1 MANKRIKKK
10 QTKASIL
17 QQQYAKEYNKYLA
30 RVRNQQKQGVQV
42 QRIKRVKKPT
52 QVSIERLQRQTAKEI
67 REKASVVNMLTG
79 EIITPKEYGRKHAL
93 EINRVFTKLTP
104 QEQEYAR
111 FHEYTS
117 AKELKAL
124 QKEGIPVNIAT
135 PVLDYEAIIDSWYD
149 SLDSFHPETA
159 FWLRLKT
166 DAYLSSA
173 TEKERALF
181 AYTYSKASEVF
192 PTEYYMDKATVDAV
206 FWNILKKMGVLSTT
220 EDFQDFLIMQ
230 DSVIEKEE

>member
-1 MANKRIKKK
+1 MPNKRIKKK

-67 REKASVVNMLTG
+67 RDKASVVNMLTG

-135 PVLDYEAIIDSWYD
+135 PVLDYEVIIDSWYD
-149 SLDSFHPETA
+149 SLDSFHPKVAT
-159 FWLRLKT
+159 WLREKT
-166 DAYLSSA
+166 DALLSNA
-173 TEKERALF
+173 TERDRALF
-181 AYTYSKASEVF
+181 AYTYSKAPEAF

-206 FWNILKKMGVLSTT
+206 FWNIMKKMGVLSATK
-220 EDFQDFLIMQ
+220 DFQDFIQMI
-230 DSVIEKEE
+230 DIAIEEE

>member
-42 QRIKRVKKPT
+42 ERIKRVKKPT
-52 QVSIERLQRQTAKEI
+52 QASIERLKKQTAKKI
-67 REKASVVNMLTG
+67 RDKASIVNMLTG
-79 EIITPKEYGRKHAL
+79 ELITSKEYGRKHAL

-111 FHEYTS
+111 FHGYTN
-117 AKELKAL
+117 AKELKTL
-124 QKEGIPVNIAT
+124 QKTGIKVNVAT

-149 SLDSFHPETA
+149 SLESFVPKTA
-159 FWLRLKT
+159 HFLRMKT
-166 DAYLSSA
+166 DAILLNA

-181 AYTYSKASEVF
+181 AYTYSKSPELF
-192 PTEYYMDKATVDAV
+192 PTEPYMDKASVDAIFSNV
-206 FWNILKKMGVLSTT
+206 LQKMGIFENST
-220 EDFQDFLIMQ
+220 EFQDFMQ
-230 DSVIEKEE
+230 TQDIYIEDE

>member
-10 QTKASIL
+10 QTKESIL

-52 QVSIERLQRQTAKEI
+52 QVSIERLQRQKAKEI

-79 EIITPKEYGRKHAL
+79 EIITSKEYGRKHAL
-93 EINRVFTKLTP
+93 EINRVFIKLTP

-124 QKEGIPVNIAT
+124 QKTGIKVNIAS
-135 PVLDYEAIIDSWYD
+135 PVLDYEVIIDTWYD
-149 SLDSFHPETA
+149 SLDSFHRNTA
-159 FWLRLKT
+159 TWLREKT
-166 DAYLSSA
+166 DALLSNA
-173 TEKERALF
+173 TERDRALF
-181 AYTYSKASEVF
+181 AYTYSKAPEAF
-192 PTEYYMDKATVDAV
+192 PTEYYMDKAMVDAV
-206 FWNILKKMGVLSTT
+206 FWNILKKMGVFSATK
-220 EDFQDFLIMQ
+220 DFQDFIQMLDIA
-230 DSVIEKEE
+230 IEEE

>member
-52 QVSIERLQRQTAKEI
+52 QASIERLQKQKAKEI
-67 REKASVVNMLTG
+67 REKVSVVNMLTG

-111 FHEYTS
+111 FHEYNTT
-117 AKELKAL
+117 KELKVL
-124 QKEGIPVNIAT
+124 QKNGIKVNIAT

-149 SLDSFHPETA
+149 SLDSFVPKTA
-159 FWLRLKT
+159 HFLRMKT
-166 DAYLSSA
+166 DAILSNA

-181 AYTYSKASEVF
+181 AYTYSKSPESF
-192 PTEYYMDKATVDAV
+192 PTEPYMDKASVDAI
-206 FWNILKKMGVLSTT
+206 FSNILQKMGIFENST
-220 EDFQDFLIMQ
+220 EFQDFIQTQ
-230 DSVIEKEE
+230 DIYIEDE

>member
-1 MANKRIKKK
+1 MPNKRIKKK

-42 QRIKRVKKPT
+42 KIIKRVKNPKK
-52 QVSIERLQRQTAKEI
+52 VSIDRIKKQTAKEI
-67 REKASVVNMLTG
+67 RKNATVVDMLTG
-79 EIITPKEYGRKHAL
+79 EKITPKEYGRKHEL

-117 AKELKAL
+117 AKELKAFL
-124 QKEGIPVNIAT
+124 KEGIPVNIAT
-135 PVLDYEAIIDSWYD
+135 PVFDYEVIIDSWYD
-149 SLDSFHPETA
+149 SLDSFHPKVAT
-159 FWLRLKT
+159 WLREKT
-166 DAYLSSA
+166 DALLSNA
-173 TEKERALF
+173 TERDRALF
-181 AYTYSKASEVF
+181 AYTYSKAPEAF

-206 FWNILKKMGVLSTT
+206 FWNILKKMGVLSATK
-220 EDFQDFLIMQ
+220 DFQDFIQMLDIA
-230 DSVIEKEE
+230 IEEE

>member
-30 RVRNQQKQGVQV
+30 RVRNQQKQGVQT

-79 EIITPKEYGRKHAL
+79 EIITSKEYGRKHAL

-111 FHEYTS
+111 IQGYTTVE
-117 AKELKAL
+117 ELKKL
-124 QKEGIPVNIAT
+124 QRTGIIVMEVT
-135 PVLDYEAIIDSWYD
+135 PVLDYEVIIDSWYD
-149 SLDSFHPETA
+149 SLYSFHPKVAT
-159 FWLRLKT
+159 WLREKT
-166 DAYLSSA
+166 DALLSNA
-173 TEKERALF
+173 TERERALF
-181 AYTYSKASEVF
+181 AYTYSKAPEAF

-206 FWNILKKMGVLSTT
+206 FWNILKKMGVLSATK
-220 EDFQDFLIMQ
+220 DFQDFIQMLDIA
-230 DSVIEKEE
+230 IEEE

>member
-10 QTKASIL
+10 QTKAHIL

-30 RVRNQQKQGVQV
+30 RVRYQQKEGVQV

-79 EIITPKEYGRKHAL
+79 EIITSKEYGRKHAL

-124 QKEGIPVNIAT
+124 QKTGIKVNIAT
-135 PVLDYEAIIDSWYD
+135 PVLDYEVIIDTWYD
-149 SLDSFHPETA
+149 SLGSFHSKTA
-159 FWLRLKT
+159 TWLREKT
-166 DAYLSSA
+166 DALLSNA
-173 TEKERALF
+173 TERDRALF
-181 AYTYSKASEVF
+181 AYTYSKAPEAF
-192 PTEYYMDKATVDAV
+192 PTEYYMDKATVNAV
-206 FWNILKKMGVLSTT
+206 FWNILKKMGVFSATK
-220 EDFQDFLIMQ
+220 DFQDFIQMLDIA
-230 DSVIEKEE
+230 IEEE

>member
-52 QVSIERLQRQTAKEI
+52 QTSIERLKKQTAKEI
-67 REKASVVNMLTG
+67 RDKASVVNMLTG
-79 EIITPKEYGRKHAL
+79 ELITSKEYGRKHAL

-111 FHEYTS
+111 FHGYTN

-124 QKEGIPVNIAT
+124 QKTGIKVNIAT
-135 PVLDYEAIIDSWYD
+135 PVLDYEAIIDSWYN
-149 SLDSFHPETA
+149 SLDSFVPKTA
-159 FWLRLKT
+159 HFLRMKT
-166 DAYLSSA
+166 DAILSNA

-181 AYTYSKASEVF
+181 AYTYSKAPEAF
-192 PTEYYMDKATVDAV
+192 PTEPYMDKATVDAI
-206 FWNILKKMGVLSTT
+206 FSNILQKMGIFENST
-220 EDFQDFLIMQ
+220 EFQDFIQTQ
-230 DSVIEKEE
+230 DIYIEYE

>member
-10 QTKASIL
+10 QTKEFIL

-52 QVSIERLQRQTAKEI
+52 QVSIERLQRQKAKEI

-79 EIITPKEYGRKHAL
+79 EIITSKEYGRKHAL
-93 EINRVFTKLTP
+93 EINRVFIKLTP

-124 QKEGIPVNIAT
+124 QKTGIKVNIAS
-135 PVLDYEAIIDSWYD
+135 PVLDYEVIIDTWYD
-149 SLDSFHPETA
+149 SLDSFHRNSAT
-159 FWLRLKT
+159 WLREKT
-166 DAYLSSA
+166 DALLSNA
-173 TEKERALF
+173 TERDRALF
-181 AYTYSKASEVF
+181 AYTYSKAPEAF
-192 PTEYYMDKATVDAV
+192 PTEYYMDKAMVDAV
-206 FWNILKKMGVLSTT
+206 FWNILKKMGVFSATK
-220 EDFQDFLIMQ
+220 DFQDFIQMLDIA
-230 DSVIEKEE
+230 IEEE